1 MNSLREYLNSVT
13 LLVSEISERELGD
26 MVELFWDCYQR
37 RARLVICGNGGSA
50 ATASHLV
57 ADFQKNIYLAGG
69 CPWEVLALTDSTP
82 LITAWSNDT
91 EYANVFAGQAR
102 CWVRPG
108 DLLVAI
114 SGSGNSSN
122 VVAAV
127 EAANEIGAKTVA
139 LAGYGG
145 GKLAKVARH
154 SFVLHSRNM
163 QHVEDAHMII
173 GHAIYCEIR
182 DRLLAGQAHAP
193 ADPAPHAKRN
203 GSRAKYEAPALPAK
217 HAR

>member
-1 MNSLREYLNSVT
+1 MENLNSLRTYLSAVST
-13 LLVSEISERELGD
+13 LVSEISEEELGE
-26 MVELFWDCYQR
+26 MVELFWEAYQQ
-37 RARLVICGNGGSA
+37 RARLVFCGNGGSA

-69 CPWEVLALTDSTP
+69 RPWEVLALTDSTP

-114 SGSGNSSN
+114 SGSGNSPN
-122 VVAAV
+122 VIAAV
-127 EAANEIGAKTVA
+127 EAANEIGATTLA
-139 LAGYGG
+139 FAGYGG
-145 GKLAKVARH
+145 GKLAKTAKK

-182 DRLLAGQAHAP
+182 DRLHREAVLHA
-193 ADPAPHAKRN
+193 AT
-203 GSRAKYEAPALPAK
+203 EAARSAL
-217 HAR
+217 

>member
-1 MNSLREYLNSVT
+1 MKSLRAYLDDVAA
-13 LLVSEISERELGD
+13 LVSEISENELGET
-26 MVELFWDCYQR
+26 VELFWSAYNR
-37 RARLVICGNGGSA
+37 SARLVFCGNGGSA

-57 ADFQKNIYLAGG
+57 ADFQKNIFLAGG
-69 CPWEVLALTDSTP
+69 RPWEVLALTDSTP

-114 SGSGNSSN
+114 SGSGNSPN
-122 VVAAV
+122 VIAAV
-127 EAANEIGAKTVA
+127 EAANEIGATTVA
-139 LAGYGG
+139 LCGYGG
-145 GKLAKVARH
+145 GKLATAASH

-173 GHAIYCEIR
+173 CHAIYCAIR
-182 DRLLAGQAHAP
+182 DRLSQQAAAES
-193 ADPAPHAKRN
+193 ADKRREFSRN
-203 GSRAKYEAPALPAK
+203 GSGR
-217 HAR
+217 